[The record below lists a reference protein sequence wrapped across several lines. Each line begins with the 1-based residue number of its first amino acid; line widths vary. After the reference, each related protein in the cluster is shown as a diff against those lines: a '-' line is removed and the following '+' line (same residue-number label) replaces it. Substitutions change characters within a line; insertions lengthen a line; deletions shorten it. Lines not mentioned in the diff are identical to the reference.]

1 MWSAVRQ
8 NFLFRIP
15 WECSLSISTRIKIV
29 CRAASWAQAPI
40 FRTSLGGWDTTQR
53 GSRLQSKENSPWSL
67 RLSNINTEGMEQL
80 SDLCVKAVLSTEVTE
95 TLRKDIK
102 HFAALKEVGF

>member
-1 MWSAVRQ
+1 
-8 NFLFRIP
+8 
-15 WECSLSISTRIKIV
+15 
-29 CRAASWAQAPI
+29 
-40 FRTSLGGWDTTQR
+40 
-53 GSRLQSKENSPWSL
+53 
-67 RLSNINTEGMEQL
+67 MEQL